1 MRSAFDT
8 NRSNGTMPATAGVR
22 YGDLL
27 HGEREPSRLRLS
39 NVTDSL
45 YDELW
50 RRLVNLEFEPG
61 KRLSDDALA
70 REFGVSR
77 TPVREALLR
86 LSQVG
91 LVQSSARRGFFVTQ
105 PTRQSIEELFD
116 LRTALES
123 WAVRQAT
130 PHILG
135 SDLTPHL
142 PASGDSPDPIG
153 PGSAEAFVK
162 ADLALHVLIVNQS
175 GNDRLAQSLRDI
187 SGQLAIAVLRLAL
200 TPEARAQ
207 AQHEHARI
215 VGAILLGDPHAAA
228 AAMEEHIQQVKFRSL
243 EAFHL

>member
-1 MRSAFDT
+1 MRSTFDT

-130 PHILG
+130 PHIIG

-153 PGSAEAFVK
+153 PGRAEAFV
-162 ADLALHVLIVNQS
+162 N
-175 GNDRLAQSLRDI
+175 RLAQSLRDV